1 MRFIIVMCERER
13 VFLVRV
19 IVVVVDVDVGVV
31 VVVVV
36 LSVVI
41 LLYRF
46 ISVRVNT
53 ISLDK
58 HYGSKV
64 LFSVLLRFI
73 YCTVYRSVESID
85 VKFMC
90 SLSYSPPHRL
100 VSAAYTCDM
109 M

>member
-1 MRFIIVMCERER
+1 MR
-13 VFLVRV
+13 VFLVHV
-19 IVVVVDVDVGVV
+19 I

-36 LSVVI
+36 LSAI
-41 LLYRF
+41 TLLYRF

-90 SLSYSPPHRL
+90 SLSYSYSTSSSRL
-100 VSAAYTCDM
+100 ACVRCIYM
-109 M
+109 